1 MPERRVVPGDTLNG
15 ALRGA
20 ALELS
25 HGLEPTPV
33 RQKTDL
39 ARRRRGN
46 GAPTAQL
53 SCVLIHE
60 LAD

>member
-33 RQKTDL
+33 RQKTEPR
-39 ARRRRGN
+39 APAPWH

>member
-33 RQKTDL
+33 RQKTEP
-39 ARRRRGN
+39 R
-46 GAPTAQL
+46 APAPWQWRTNRPAKL
-53 SCVLIHE
+53 RAHPRTC
-60 LAD
+60 